1 MVVDSNSRRR
11 SVDVG
16 GLALAVGNQGCS
28 GRGWLG
34 YDPTTEADG
43 EPDETGT
50 RYVRTCFPRAELIVR
65 YNSFAELLDG
75 LYTHANNA
83 VSVEYMYVSIL
94 HTLSTRYPWEMVQV

>member
-28 GRGWLG
+28 GRGWVG

-43 EPDETGT
+43 ELDETGT
-50 RYVRTCFPRAELIVR
+50 RYVQIYCACAGLIFG

-83 VSVEYMYVSIL
+83 ASVEFLYVSIL
-94 HTLSTRYPWEMVQV
+94 HTLSTQYPWEVVQV